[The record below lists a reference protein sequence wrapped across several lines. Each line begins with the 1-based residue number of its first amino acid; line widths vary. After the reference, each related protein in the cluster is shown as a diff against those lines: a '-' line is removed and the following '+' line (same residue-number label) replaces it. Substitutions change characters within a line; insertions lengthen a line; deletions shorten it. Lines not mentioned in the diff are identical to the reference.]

1 MATGSISFPG
11 IVAPISLVAT
21 RTVGVRPDRAI
32 LRCQPQSGSPDC
44 TGSATLQ
51 FSFNGVGIS
60 WTNSLCDS
68 GTIVLSTHGHI
79 QVIEILDRR
88 WSWSKAYYTKAFN
101 VRNPDGSI
109 IDSSKKSTSAIAAEL
124 FGQLGISAD
133 VSAVATNDYP
143 ELVLDHHRVDDA
155 LSDLLT
161 NRGYVISLMT
171 DDSVK
176 VYRRGTGADLPR
188 NDDTRSE
195 VISVN
200 PPQMPSKLMLVGS
213 RTLVQSKLKFVPVG
227 IDTDGTIK
235 KVADLSYAP
244 VFLGWNGADMENFN
258 FIADKKA
265 KDLAKSTVGKW
276 FQVESQADG
285 TLRIAVTSPALNYV
299 PGEIFV
305 GSAKQYLPLKA
316 ELIDA
321 SNNPLEFVNGNRSVV
336 EGTFY
341 QAGQNPNPGKNTDD
355 FARQDKLG
363 YTFNEELGIIKFD
376 ELALK
381 KTPGPVN
388 GTFTFADVYMV
399 CTYSVHDTTSLVKD
413 RFERS
418 RSLGGIGTDV
428 MKNNEFERHIVLNYA
443 EGGGDV
449 VYGSDNKSDLNITA
463 DITLDD
469 AVRMYSTS
477 VGVVLKWRGIYN
489 FSTDGNT
496 LQLRWNCA
504 TAGDCPWE
512 TQASQHM
519 EGLPLLPTGAE
530 RGLQRK
536 TRMASNPITRRNR
549 NFHKSRKT
557 IGRGE

>member
-1 MATGSISFPG
+1 MATGTISFPG

-51 FSFNGVGIS
+51 FSFNGVGMS
-60 WTNSLCDS
+60 WTNALCDS

-109 IDSSKKSTSAIAAEL
+109 VDSSKKSTSAIAAEL
-124 FGQLGISAD
+124 FGELGVSAD

-161 NRGYVISLMT
+161 NRGYVISLMG

-176 VYRRGTGADLPR
+176 VYRRGTGVTLPR
-188 NDDTRSE
+188 NYDTRSE
-195 VISVN
+195 NISVN
-200 PPQMPSKLMLVGS
+200 PPQVPYVLKVVGS
-213 RTLVQSKLKFVPVG
+213 RTLVQSKLKFLPVG
-227 IDTDGTIK
+227 VDVDGTIK
-235 KVADLSYAP
+235 QVANLSYAP
-244 VFLGWNGADMENFN
+244 GSWVGADMENFN

-265 KDLAKSTVGKW
+265 KDLAKATVGKW
-276 FQVESQADG
+276 FQVASQADG
-285 TLRIAVTSPALNYV
+285 SLSIQAGGVVNYS
-299 PGEIFV
+299 PGEISV
-305 GSAKQYLPLKA
+305 SSATQYLPLKA
-316 ELIDA
+316 ELID
-321 SNNPLEFVNGNRSVV
+321 SSTNPLGLVNGNRSTV

-341 QAGQNPNPGKNTDD
+341 QGNQNPPIAANSDD
-355 FARQDKLG
+355 FSKQDKLG

-381 KTPGPVN
+381 KTPGPVD
-388 GTFTFADVYMV
+388 GTFTFADVYMT
-399 CTYSVHDTTSLVKD
+399 CSYSVHYSSTLVKD

-418 RSLGGIGTDV
+418 RNLGGIGTDV
-428 MKNNEFERHIVLNYA
+428 MKVNEFERHIVVTYPDGSGTPS
-443 EGGGDV
+443 GGT
-449 VYGSDNKSDLNITA
+449 DNKSDLNIAA

-519 EGLPLLPTGAE
+519 EGLTMLPTGAE
-530 RGLQRK
+530 RGFQRK
-536 TRMASNPITRRNR
+536 ARMASNPITRRNR

>member
-11 IVAPISLVAT
+11 IVAPISLVAP

-51 FSFNGVGIS
+51 FSFNGVDMS
-60 WTNSLCDS
+60 WTNALCDS

-109 IDSSKKSTSAIAAEL
+109 IASTQYSVSQIASAL
-124 FGQLGISAD
+124 FGQLGVSAD

-143 ELVLDHHRVDDA
+143 EMILDHHRVDDA

-161 NRGYVISLMT
+161 NRGYVISLRS

-176 VYRRGTGADLPR
+176 VYRRGTGANLPR
-188 NDDTRSE
+188 NYDTRSE

-200 PPQMPSKLMLVGS
+200 PPQVPYVLKLVGS
-213 RTLVQSKLKFVPVG
+213 RTLVQSKLKFLPVG
-227 IDTDGTIK
+227 IETDGTIK
-235 KVADLSYAP
+235 PVANLSYAP
-244 VFLGWNGADMENFN
+244 ASWNGADMENFN

-276 FQVESQADG
+276 FQVASQADG
-285 TLRIAVTSPALNYV
+285 SLLIQVGGVNNYC
-299 PGEIFV
+299 PGEISV
-305 GSAKQYLPLKA
+305 SSAIQYLPLKA
-316 ELIDA
+316 ELID
-321 SNNPLEFVNGNRSVV
+321 SSTNPLGLVNGNRSIV

-341 QAGQNPNPGKNTDD
+341 QTGQNPNPGKNCDA
-355 FARQDKLG
+355 FAKQDKLG

-381 KTPGPVN
+381 KTPGPVD
-388 GTFTFADVYMV
+388 GTFTFADVYMT
-399 CTYSVHDTTSLVKD
+399 CSYSIHDNSSLVKD
-413 RFERS
+413 RFYRN
-418 RSLGGIGTDV
+418 RNLGGVGTDI
-428 MKNNEFERHIVLNYA
+428 MKVSEFERHIVVTYPDGSGTPS
-443 EGGGDV
+443 GGT
-449 VYGSDNKSDLNITA
+449 DNKSDLNITA

-519 EGLPLLPTGAE
+519 EGLPMLPTGAE

>member
-51 FSFNGVGIS
+51 FNFNGVGMS
-60 WTNSLCDS
+60 WSNALCDS

-109 IDSSKKSTSAIAAEL
+109 IRSTQYSLAIIASTL
-124 FGQLGISAD
+124 FSQLGVSAD
-133 VSAVATNDYP
+133 VSDVATDDYP
-143 ELVLDHHRVDDA
+143 ELVLDYHRVDDA

-161 NRGYVISLMT
+161 NRGYVISLMS
-171 DDSVK
+171 DDSIK
-176 VYRRGTGADLPR
+176 VYRRGTGATLPR
-188 NDDTRSE
+188 NYDTRSE
-195 VISVN
+195 NISVN
-200 PPQMPSKLMLVGS
+200 PPQVPYVLKVVGS
-213 RTLVQSKLKFVPVG
+213 RTLVQSKLKFLPVG
-227 IDTDGTIK
+227 VDVDGTIK
-235 KVADLSYAP
+235 KVANLSYAP
-244 VFLGWNGADMENFN
+244 GSWIGADMENFN

-265 KDLAKSTVGKW
+265 KDLAKATVGKW
-276 FQVESQADG
+276 FQVASQADG
-285 TLRIAVTSPALNYV
+285 SFSIQAGGVNYS
-299 PGEIFV
+299 PGEV
-305 GSAKQYLPLKA
+305 SVLSARQYLPLKA
-316 ELIDA
+316 ELID
-321 SNNPLEFVNGNRSVV
+321 SSKDPLGMVNSNRSTV

-341 QAGQNPNPGKNTDD
+341 QGNQNPPIAKNSGD
-355 FARQDKLG
+355 FAKQDKLG
-363 YTFNEELGIIKFD
+363 YIFNEELGIIKFD

-388 GTFTFADVYMV
+388 GTFTFADVYMT
-399 CTYSVHDTTSLVKD
+399 CSYSVHSNKTLVKD
-413 RFERS
+413 RFQRS
-418 RSLGGIGTDV
+418 KNLGGVGTDV
-428 MKNNEFERHIVLNYA
+428 MKVNEFERHIVVTYPD
-443 EGGGDV
+443 ESGDPSGGM
-449 VYGSDNKSDLNITA
+449 DNKSDLNIKA
-463 DITLDD
+463 DITLNN

-489 FSTDGNT
+489 FSTDGST

-519 EGLPLLPTGAE
+519 EGLPMFPTNAE

-536 TRMASNPITRRNR
+536 TRMASNPINRRNR